1 MLEHTPE
8 STLLN
13 QGFLQPSLKGPK
25 PGRSP
30 PRKIRT
36 AQILTGCSQNKCET
50 CNKNGNFSLGLY
62 IFLSRMPS
70 LCHTQSEIIC
80 TKKIQEWRSFFLIFD
95 TKNVHHIRKTATAAA
110 RMRTVQLVLMPL
122 AAWLHQWS
130 KSQKHQV
137 TLS

>member
-1 MLEHTPE
+1 MAFFE
-8 STLLN
+8 SDQLATLYKAKIL
-13 QGFLQPSLKGPK
+13 S
-25 PGRSP
+25 GRSP

-36 AQILTGCSQNKCET
+36 AQTITGCSQNKCEM
-50 CNKNGNFSLGLY
+50 CNINGNFSLGFY

-80 TKKIQEWRSFFLIFD
+80 GVQKLRDWRSFFFIRRI
-95 TKNVHHIRKTATAAA
+95 NVHHIRKTAATEAA
-110 RMRTVQLVLMPL
+110 RMRTVQLVPTPL
-122 AAWLHQWS
+122 SARLHQWS